1 MSEVAFGNPI
11 TYTLQCGEDAISER
25 AKYSN
30 STKYEDY
37 PDWVKFQI
45 SGVQQVHDG
54 RNGLTTEAH
63 VKVMI
68 TSTWPNGVKHTETL
82 SAEVARQL
90 WRQWVAKGYNR
101 DPFNHSTK
109 V

>member
-1 MSEVAFGNPI
+1 MSTT
-11 TYTLQCGEDAISER
+11 TYTLICGEDAISER
-25 AKYSN
+25 VKYSN

-45 SGVQQVHDG
+45 SGVQRAHDG
-54 RNGLTTEAH
+54 RYGLTTEAH
-63 VKVMI
+63 VKVMV
-68 TSTWPNGVKHTETL
+68 TSTWPNGTKHTETI

-90 WRQWVAKGYNR
+90 WRQWVDKGYNR

-109 V
+109 F